1 LSTRV
6 PSECILADLEGRIY
20 YFAYGSNLSPT
31 QISERCHEAKPKFL
45 ATLLNYKL
53 IFAGWS
59 RKWHGGV
66 ASIKPFRGGRVIG
79 AVYEISEKDLRSLDK
94 HEGYP
99 AVYDRRNVVVITKDG
114 APVEAV
120 TYIKR
125 EQSEETQPSEEYL
138 EVLRQGYKDWET
150 V

>member
-1 LSTRV
+1 M
-6 PSECILADLEGRIY
+6 Y
-20 YFAYGSNLSPT
+20 YFAYGFNLGRK
-31 QISERCHEAKPKFL
+31 QMLERCHDAKPKFV

-66 ASIKPFRGGRVIG
+66 ASIKPFRDEKVIG

-94 HEGYP
+94 HEGCP
-99 AVYDRRNVVVITKDG
+99 TVYGRRNVVVIMKDG
-114 APVEAV
+114 TPVEAV

-125 EQSEETQPSEEYL
+125 EQSEETQPSPEYL
-138 EVLRQGYKDWET
+138 EVLRQGYKDWGII
-150 V
+150 